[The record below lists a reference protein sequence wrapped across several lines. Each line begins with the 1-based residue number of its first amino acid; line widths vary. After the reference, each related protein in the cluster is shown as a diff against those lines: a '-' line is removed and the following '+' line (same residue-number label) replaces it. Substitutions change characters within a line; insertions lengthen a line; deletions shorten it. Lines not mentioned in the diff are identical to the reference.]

1 MDLKTKTTF
10 ERIETKLAALEQELS
25 TLPKEDLNHVP
36 SPGAW
41 SVLDILHHL
50 KLAENYGLGYT
61 QKKLSFNPTLAA
73 DNWQSRFRSWLLD
86 TFNRS
91 SLKIKAPKG
100 VDESFFP
107 KDVPME
113 QIFQEWKQQRFEMHT
128 FLDGLAPEIYT
139 KQVYK
144 HPLGGRLSL
153 ASMVSFFE
161 SHFDRHY
168 KQIQRTLPKQ

>member
-1 MDLKTKTTF
+1 MDQKAKAILDRL
-10 ERIETKLAALEQELS
+10 EQKLRALEQELS
-25 TLPKEDLNHVP
+25 ALPTEQLTKVP
-36 SPGAW
+36 KPGAW

-50 KLAENYGLGYT
+50 KMAEAYGHRYSE
-61 QKKLSFNPTLAA
+61 KKLSFNPSLPN
-73 DNWQSRFRSWLLD
+73 DNWQSRFRARLLN

-91 SLKIKAPKG
+91 NLKVKAPKG

-107 KDVPME
+107 KDVPFQQIME
-113 QIFQEWKQQRFEMHT
+113 EWKGQRT
-128 FLDGLAPEIYT
+128 ALYSFLESLDAETYK

-153 ASMVSFFE
+153 ADMLSFFD

-168 KQIQRTLPKQ
+168 KQIQRTLA